1 MQADKVFLGYF
12 QNLMAYLNKAPHD
25 PDFMELIEEYLGVN
39 VIPGDEE
46 GLDNWRLQFSKR
58 ILRNNF
64 DNFSVANDPM
74 LHQQIL
80 QALEENIELEDYEP
94 VEMSLEIDADLIS
107 YGKVSD
113 IITALKVIEEESLE
127 FVEQENAIF
136 VQSISVFDLTEMV
149 SNLDPKLENRYFD
162 TCILSPN
169 MDCSKHF
176 QNSYM
181 KIVSQIDRT
190 KNCRI
195 MISVG
200 YDSGSFYFFW

>member
-25 PDFMELIEEYLGVN
+25 PDFMELIERYLGVN

-58 ILRNNF
+58 ILRHNF

-74 LHQQIL
+74 LHQQIR
-80 QALEENIELEDYEP
+80 QAIDGNVELEDYEP
-94 VEMSLEIDADLIS
+94 VEMSLEIDANLIS

-113 IITALKVIEEESLE
+113 IITALKVIEEESE
-127 FVEQENAIF
+127 FVEQESIMT

-162 TCILSPN
+162 AMCFIA
-169 MDCSKHF
+169 KHGLLKAF
-176 QNSYM
+176 SEFVYENRQS
-181 KIVSQIDRT
+181 D
-190 KNCRI
+190 
-195 MISVG
+195 
-200 YDSGSFYFFW
+200 